1 MINFIERKI
10 HNAKNKLKPEQTMI
24 LGFAI
29 IILIGAILLNLPI
42 SSRNGQSIGFIDA
55 LFTSTSAV
63 CVTGLI
69 TVDTATHWSEF
80 GHIIIIILIQVG
92 GLGFMTIATSFAL
105 IAKRKIN
112 LKEML
117 VIQESLNQLNLSGL
131 IKLTKNLLAITF
143 IIEGIGALIL
153 SIEFIPQFGVSKG
166 IWYSIFHSVSAF
178 CNAGFDLMGSVS
190 GEFTS
195 LTSYVNNYTVSIT
208 ISLLILLGGIG
219 FPVII
224 DIIKAKKFKK
234 LTIHSKIV
242 LITTGLV
249 TLISVLLIL
258 LVEFNNPDTLGDLA
272 LVDKIVASLFQSITS
287 RTAGFNT
294 IDLSLMT
301 QSGIFII
308 IILMFIGASPASTGG
323 GVKTTTIAT
332 VALYVKSSILKKED
346 VEIYGRRLSMTII
359 KKSMG
364 IFFIVIT
371 MVSIGTLLI
380 SILQPEFSLIE
391 SWFEVMSAITTAGLS
406 IVGSA
411 NLNIASKLII
421 ILYMFIGR
429 VGSLTI
435 FLALTANSL
444 KKVKA
449 HIRYPEEKILVG

>member
-1 MINFIERKI
+1 MRKKI
-10 HNAKNKLKPEQTMI
+10 YKITEKLKPDQTMI
-24 LGFAI
+24 LGYAI
-29 IILIGAILLNLPI
+29 IILIGTILLNLPI
-42 SSRNGQSIGFIDA
+42 ASKNGQSIGFIDA
-55 LFTSTSAV
+55 LFTATSAV
-63 CVTGLI
+63 SVTGLI
-69 TVDTATHWSEF
+69 IVDTATHWTEF
-80 GHIIIIILIQVG
+80 GQVIILMLIQIG
-92 GLGFMTIATSFAL
+92 GLGFMTIATLFAL
-105 IAKRKIN
+105 IAKKKIS
-112 LKEML
+112 LKDML
-117 VIQESLNQLNLSGL
+117 LMQESLNQLNLSGL

-153 SIEFIPQFGVSKG
+153 SVQFIPQLGLIDG
-166 IWYSIFHSVSAF
+166 IWYSIFHSISAF

-195 LTSYVNNYTVSIT
+195 LTSYVNNYTVSLT
-208 ISLLILLGGIG
+208 ISSLILLGGIG
-219 FPVII
+219 FPVIL
-224 DIIKAKKFKK
+224 DVLKVKKYKK

-242 LITTGLV
+242 LMTTGIV
-249 TLISVLLIL
+249 TLVSVLLIFIT
-258 LVEFNNPDTLGDLA
+258 EFNNPNTISNLSFI
-272 LVDKIVASLFQSITS
+272 DKLLASLFQSVTA

-294 IDLSLMT
+294 VDLSLMT
-301 QSGIFII
+301 QAGIFTI

-323 GVKTTTIAT
+323 GVKTSTIAT

-346 VEIYGRRLSMTII
+346 VEVYERRLSMSII

-380 SILQPEFSLIE
+380 SILQPKFSLVE

-411 NLNIASKLII
+411 NLNVASKLII

-435 FLALTANSL
+435 FIALTANAL
-444 KKVKA
+444 KHQKA
-449 HIRYPEEKILVG
+449 HIRYAEEKILVG